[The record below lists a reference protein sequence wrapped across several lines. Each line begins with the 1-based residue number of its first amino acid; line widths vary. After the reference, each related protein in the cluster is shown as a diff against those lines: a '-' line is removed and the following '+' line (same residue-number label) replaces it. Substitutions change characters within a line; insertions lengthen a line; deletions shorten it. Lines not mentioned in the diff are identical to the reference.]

1 MKNFLITLGLCI
13 LSIISYAQQ
22 FSCDKIP
29 ETIAQWN
36 RIMQNQPSDVA
47 WAKAI
52 VDSSAY
58 RINEK
63 GEIEYEYVIK
73 SSDTLDIEKTK
84 DVTLD
89 FLQYYFKFNSTI
101 RANVVQGS
109 TDRSIF
115 FQGHFNK
122 LAYQQVF
129 LSLYYFNADIFFDF
143 KFKEDR
149 IKIKVT
155 VPYLTYHIGD
165 KYTSMYTLLQL
176 DPFQHYN
183 NFTKNDRDVH
193 AKAMINV
200 LAKTMSYPSYYLTYL
215 NEHYA
220 PKPTGGDDD
229 W

>member
-1 MKNFLITLGLCI
+1 MKKLFVILGLC
-13 LSIISYAQQ
+13 LSSLVCLGQQ

-36 RIMQNQPSDVA
+36 RIMQNQPSDIA

-52 VDSSAY
+52 VDSNAY

-73 SSDTLDIEKTK
+73 STDTLDIDKMK

-109 TDRSIF
+109 TDKSIF
-115 FQGHFNK
+115 FQGHYSNI
-122 LAYQQVF
+122 AYQQVF
-129 LSLYYFNADIFFDF
+129 LSTYYFEADIFFDF

-149 IKIKVT
+149 VKIKVY
-155 VPYLTYHIGD
+155 VPYLRYHIGNNTF
-165 KYTSMYTLLQL
+165 KYYLKGL
-176 DPFQHYN
+176 DPFNHYKD
-183 NFTKNDRDVH
+183 FSKNDRDVH
-193 AKAMINV
+193 AKAMINI

-220 PKPTGGDDD
+220 PVQTGGDDD

>member
-1 MKNFLITLGLCI
+1 MKKIVAFIVLGV
-13 LSIISYAQQ
+13 LSIGCFAQQ
-22 FSCDKIP
+22 FSCDKIG

-52 VDSSAY
+52 VDSRAY

-73 SSDTLDIEKTK
+73 SNDTLDIDKMK
-84 DVTLD
+84 DITLD
-89 FLQYYFKFNSTI
+89 FLQYYFNFNSTI

-109 TDRSIF
+109 TDKSIF
-115 FQGHFNK
+115 FQGHYNNI
-122 LAYQQVF
+122 AYQQVF
-129 LSLYYFNADIFFDF
+129 LSTYYFEADIFFDF

-149 IKIKVT
+149 VKVKVN
-155 VPYLTYHIGD
+155 VPYLRYHIGNNTS
-165 KYTSMYTLLQL
+165 KYYLKGL
-176 DPFQHYN
+176 DPFNHYKD
-183 NFTKNDRDVH
+183 FSKNDRDVH
-193 AKAMINV
+193 AKAMINI

-220 PKPTGGDDD
+220 PAKTGSDDD

>member
-1 MKNFLITLGLCI
+1 MKKIVAVFVVCM
-13 LSIISYAQQ
+13 LSIACLAQQ

-73 SSDTLDIEKTK
+73 STDTLDIDKMK

-109 TDRSIF
+109 TDKSIF
-115 FQGHFNK
+115 FQGHYSNI
-122 LAYQQVF
+122 AYQQVF
-129 LSLYYFNADIFFDF
+129 LSTYYFEADIFFDF

-149 IKIKVT
+149 VKIRVN
-155 VPYLTYHIGD
+155 VPYLRYHIGNNTF
-165 KYTSMYTLLQL
+165 KYYLKGL
-176 DPFQHYN
+176 DPFNHYKD
-183 NFTKNDRDVH
+183 FSKNDRDVH
-193 AKAMINV
+193 AKAMINT

>member
-1 MKNFLITLGLCI
+1 MKKIVAIFVLCM
-13 LSIISYAQQ
+13 LSITCFAQQ

-36 RIMQNQPSDVA
+36 RIMQNQPSDIA

-73 SSDTLDIEKTK
+73 STDTLGIDKMK

-89 FLQYYFKFNSTI
+89 YLQYYFKFNSTI

-109 TDRSIF
+109 TDKSIF
-115 FQGHFNK
+115 FQGHYSNI
-122 LAYQQVF
+122 AYQQVF
-129 LSLYYFNADIFFDF
+129 LSTYYFEADIFFDF

-149 IKIKVT
+149 VKIKVN
-155 VPYLTYHIGD
+155 VPYLRYHIGD
-165 KYTSMYTLLQL
+165 TTYKFYLKNL
-176 DPFQHYN
+176 DPFN
-183 NFTKNDRDVH
+183 NYKNFSKNDRDVH
-193 AKAMINV
+193 AKAMINI

-220 PKPTGGDDD
+220 PAQTGSDDD